1 VATEKSKDERDGSKI
16 ETRAKR
22 LHDMMEE
29 ATRLSAEID
38 QHLQRTGRDR
48 GHGHSSQDGD

>member
-1 VATEKSKDERDGSKI
+1 MATEKSNDERESSKI
-16 ETRAKR
+16 EAKAKR

-48 GHGHSSQDGD
+48 GHGHSGQDGD